1 MERVTNI
8 FRTGGNLGLGGFAPG
23 VMVTLISFAGE
34 RTGMIQPSAARLLNR
49 VPLMAWGAGA
59 GYAFAL
65 PGEDGTC
72 AALKGAAGTVG
83 ASVALS
89 AVMS

>member
-1 MERVTNI
+1 
-8 FRTGGNLGLGGFAPG
+8 
-23 VMVTLISFAGE
+23 MVAVLSVAGE
-34 RTGMIQPSAARLLNR
+34 RSGLIPPAAANLLNR

-72 AALKGAAGTVG
+72 AALKGAVGTVG

-89 AVMS
+89 VVMS